1 MQTDSK
7 KLESQLSFLNLWK
20 ANGARGSLVAVTGYG
35 KTTVGVLAI
44 QDMNQHHP
52 ERETHVIVPT
62 IVLKKQWEEHIQLWS
77 LKNVEV
83 FVINTYIRKNRY
95 THLLLLDELH
105 RYGSRTFSK
114 VFSST
119 QFQFVLGLTATIE
132 RQDGNHLLIERYAPV
147 LRTIGLNEA
156 LKQGYVSDF
165 IVFNLGVE
173 LTTTEMEEYNEITRL
188 FNHHFSMFG
197 NDFNKVMNAL
207 KSRSYRGYL
216 SSISGKSAQDIQAD
230 AARFIQIMQKRKTFL
245 NSLPSKLDTVREIF
259 DKIDRKM
266 IVFSETI
273 GFADKVVE
281 CIGSESFAYHTGSKN
296 KKEMKSHLNQFKSNQ
311 QFRLL
316 SAVRSL
322 EEGLDIPDLE
332 VAILVSGN
340 STKRQYIQ
348 RIGRSLRAKPGKTAI
363 IINIFINETK
373 DENWLRARQFA
384 NEINVIRV
392 NSVSQIRDYVNPVI
406 HGHSVEGKSD
416 QHQYN
421 PFHYSGTDFNPFQYE
436 SS

>member
-1 MQTDSK
+1 METDSK
-7 KLESQLSFLNLWK
+7 KLANQRSFLNLWK

-44 QDMNQHHP
+44 QDMNHHHP

-62 IVLKKQWEEHIQLWS
+62 IVLKKQWEDHIQLWN
-77 LKNVEV
+77 LINVEV
-83 FVINTYIRKNRY
+83 FVINTYIRKSRY
-95 THLLLLDELH
+95 THLLILDELH
-105 RYGSRTFSK
+105 RYGSRTFSR
-114 VFSST
+114 VFST
-119 QFQFVLGLTATIE
+119 AQFNFILGLTATIE
-132 RQDGNHLLIERYAPV
+132 RQDGNHQLIERYAPV
-147 LRTIGLNEA
+147 LHTIGLNEA
-156 LKQGYVSDF
+156 LQQGYVSDF
-165 IVFNLGVE
+165 NVFNLGVD
-173 LTTTEMEEYNEITRL
+173 LTTTEMKEYNEITRL
-188 FNHHFSMFG
+188 FNHHFSLFG

-207 KSRSYRGYL
+207 KSRCYRGYL
-216 SSISGKSAQDIQAD
+216 SSISGKSAQEIHAA
-230 AARFIQIMQKRKTFL
+230 AARFIQIMHRRKTFL
-245 NSLPSKLDTVREIF
+245 NALPSRLDIVREIF
-259 DKIDRKM
+259 EQLDRKM
-266 IVFSETI
+266 IVFSETTE
-273 GFADKVVE
+273 FADKVVE
-281 CIGSESFAYHTGSKN
+281 AIGPESFAYHTGIKN
-296 KKEMKSHLNQFKSNQ
+296 KREMKNRLNLFKSNRE
-311 QFRLL
+311 FRLL

-392 NSVSQIRDYVNPVI
+392 NSVAQIRDYVNPVI
-406 HGHSVEGKSD
+406 NGNSVEGKSD